1 LEIKWRKFIHKF
13 IKKSKDKGGSG
24 VINGV
29 IIFLFCMLLLSV
41 AFEYLKVQI
50 IAYGIRD
57 NFERAV
63 LTVASENYNE
73 VYAGFREIE
82 YTGGVYEGG
91 PAGGGNIEEIPEWLP
106 LNDYGNV
113 MDELQELLNLVQME
127 DDTYVSE
134 TDNYILNNMN
144 VEVRDQSSDAGGRY
158 EIRGDI
164 RLQVPLYFANI
175 KITDIELP
183 VKIKTAYTPK
193 Y

>member
-1 LEIKWRKFIHKF
+1 MKRRIFVPKLINKIKT
-13 IKKSKDKGGSG
+13 KDGSG
-24 VINGV
+24 IIDGV
-29 IIFLFCMLLLSV
+29 IILLFCMLLLSI

-113 MDELQELLNLVQME
+113 IDELQELLNLEQTE
-127 DDTYVSE
+127 DETYVSE
-134 TDNYILNNMN
+134 NDNYVVDNMI
-144 VEVRDQSSDAGGRY
+144 VEVRDYSSDAGGRY
-158 EIRGDI
+158 EIRGVI
-164 RLQVPLYFANI
+164 RLHVPLYFVKI

-183 VKIKTAYTPK
+183 IKIKTAYTPK